1 MSTITVKISRKTRRG
16 KYLSDL
22 LKEMAKTGKDIKIE
36 QTPNADTIK
45 AMEDAENG
53 KVTSVN
59 SVDELF
65 DSINKNI

>member
-65 DSINKNI
+65 DSINKNV